1 MKHVCDVFVFKVQ
14 TDEDEDEKWS
24 NINSV
29 FLCYFYKK
37 KWVLQSV

>member
-29 FLCYFYKK
+29 IFTKESGFY
-37 KWVLQSV
+37 SV